1 MYDLKNGQVTISK
14 DVICDESRSWN
25 WEATSKEAQSR
36 ILLKEETSAR
46 LTISRDQTVRRST
59 RISQLPS
66 HLRDYELFQESL
78 VNSEGEL
85 VHFELI
91 AKFESVEFEKIVT
104 NEKWLN
110 AMKEEINSIERESN
124 LGAGR
129 SSSAQEVYSTEMGL
143 QGEG

>member
-1 MYDLKNGQVTISK
+1 MLGYHSTGGYKLYDLKNGQVTISK

-66 HLRDYELFQESL
+66 HLRDYKLFQDSV
-78 VNSEGEL
+78 VNSKDEL
-85 VHFELI
+85 VHFACI
-91 AKFESVEFEKIVT
+91 AEVEPVEFEKAIT
-104 NEKWLN
+104 NEKWLKT
-110 AMKEEINSIERESN
+110 MKEEINSIERN
-124 LGAGR
+124 
-129 SSSAQEVYSTEMGL
+129 QTCDW
-143 QGEG
+143 